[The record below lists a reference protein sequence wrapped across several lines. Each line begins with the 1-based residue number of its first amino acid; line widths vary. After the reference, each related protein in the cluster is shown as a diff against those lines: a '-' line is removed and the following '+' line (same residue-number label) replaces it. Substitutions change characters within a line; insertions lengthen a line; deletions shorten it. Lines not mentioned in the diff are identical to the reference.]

1 MNVVPD
7 AISQHKD
14 LKDNN
19 TQKHD
24 HNNQSGMKAFQF
36 LSSIIEILAHTSLD
50 QEIMEAQMRSKFQ
63 TELEGM
69 LRSLPKTNKSNN
81 QGITYVKG
89 ALVVPKG
96 GLQTK
101 AILHMHEG
109 PLSGRGGL
117 LKTLKRLGCQYW

>member
-7 AISQHKD
+7 AISRRKD

-19 TQKHD
+19 TQNHD
-24 HNNQSGMKAFQF
+24 HNNQLVLIASQF
-36 LSSIIEILAHTSLD
+36 LSSLIDILAYTSLD
-50 QEIMEAQMRSKFQ
+50 QEIMEAQMHSHFQ

-69 LRSLPKTNKSNN
+69 LRSLPKTNAINN

-96 GLQTK
+96 GL
-101 AILHMHEG
+101 
-109 PLSGRGGL
+109 
-117 LKTLKRLGCQYW
+117 

>member
-1 MNVVPD
+1 MNMVPD
-7 AISQHKD
+7 AISQRKD

-19 TQKHD
+19 TQNHD
-24 HNNQSGMKAFQF
+24 HINQSVLTASQF
-36 LSSIIEILAHTSLD
+36 LSSIIEILAYTFLD
-50 QEIMEAQMRSKFQ
+50 QEIMEAQMHSQFQ

-69 LRSLPKTNKSNN
+69 LRSLPKTNIINN
-81 QGITYVKG
+81 QGITYVKD

-109 PLSGRGGL
+109 LLSGHGGL
-117 LKTLKRLGCQYW
+117 LKILKRLRR